1 MKFNAEKI
9 KSDLVETM
17 LSSER
22 VPGYIKESIKLGG
35 EIKDPAELNRIR
47 KELYSGKLGSQ
58 VIRDALREEFKFQGH
73 IDNVSTA
80 SSIIIFKK
88 LANYCGVPY
97 YEANKF
103 TTTDIS
109 KELLSESEKPD
120 EVKFIG
126 TLKTLGFNYTEQWKN
141 LYERIGIC
149 FKLDGIV
156 FNKSIHASGIIMTN
170 EENVNLPLDP
180 NGEINFNGVSLEE
193 YGYVK
198 YDMLSLDTL
207 NPIRD
212 IMGFD
217 IDWDKCDDIETWETL
232 QRGDTKFVFQL
243 AGGIPVQM
251 MRGGVRKA
259 EELAEARSIKEEL
272 DSLLKEAKLKFS
284 DLDNEDNIKI
294 IKDLFEKRNS

>member
-1 MKFNAEKI
+1 M
-9 KSDLVETM
+9 
-17 LSSER
+17 
-22 VPGYIKESIKLGG
+22 
-35 EIKDPAELNRIR
+35 
-47 KELYSGKLGSQ
+47 
-58 VIRDALREEFKFQGH
+58 
-73 IDNVSTA
+73 
-80 SSIIIFKK
+80 
-88 LANYCGVPY
+88 
-97 YEANKF
+97 
-103 TTTDIS
+103 
-109 KELLSESEKPD
+109 SESEKPD

-126 TLKTLGFNYTEQWKN
+126 TLKTLGIEYTNQWKN
-141 LYERIGIC
+141 LYERIDIC
-149 FKLDGIV
+149 YKLDGIV

-212 IMGFD
+212 IMGFN
-217 IDWDKCDDIETWETL
+217 IDWDRCDDIETWETL

-272 DSLLKEAKLKFS
+272 DSLLKEAKLKFT
-284 DLDNEDNIKI
+284 DLENEDNIKI